1 MGPHPSVFMS
11 FAWDDRELADQVT
24 KSLNDAGL
32 TVNRPD
38 TELRAGDRWAEAVKS
53 ALTDSDLMVFIVPPE
68 GAAGSNNVFFEAGV
82 AEGLK
87 KPVVAVVKNPSDIQN
102 IRSVP
107 FVSAQDMSGL
117 IRQVHAT
124 LNETSVIEN

>member
-1 MGPHPSVFMS
+1 
-11 FAWDDRELADQVT
+11 
-24 KSLNDAGL
+24 
-32 TVNRPD
+32 
-38 TELRAGDRWAEAVKS
+38 
-53 ALTDSDLMVFIVPPE
+53 MVFIVPPE

-107 FVSAQDMSGL
+107 FCLGPGHVWLDSPGTCDA
-117 IRQVHAT
+117 
-124 LNETSVIEN
+124 E

>member
-1 MGPHPSVFMS
+1 
-11 FAWDDRELADQVT
+11 
-24 KSLNDAGL
+24 
-32 TVNRPD
+32 
-38 TELRAGDRWAEAVKS
+38 
-53 ALTDSDLMVFIVPPE
+53 
-68 GAAGSNNVFFEAGV
+68 VFFEAGV

-107 FVSAQDMSGL
+107 FVSAQDMAGL